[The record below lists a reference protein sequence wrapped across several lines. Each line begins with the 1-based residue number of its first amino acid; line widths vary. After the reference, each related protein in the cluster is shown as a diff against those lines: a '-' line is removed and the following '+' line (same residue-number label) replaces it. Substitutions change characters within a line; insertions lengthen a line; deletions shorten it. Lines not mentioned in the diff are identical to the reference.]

1 MMADDARP
9 AAQPTSFG
17 TQLRQLRERSGLTQE
32 QLAERAGL
40 TANAISALERG
51 ERRHPYP
58 HTVQALAEALALS
71 DQDRAALLA
80 AVPKRGEAAATSR
93 SEEAP
98 LSLPPEPTALLGR
111 EQEIAALRELL
122 GRPEP
127 RLLTL
132 TGPGGVGKT
141 RLAIQAARDAMPAFP
156 DGVAFVALAPL
167 ADPALVIPTI
177 GGVFGLRVA
186 GGRSWHGALHAYLR
200 GKRLLLVLDNFEHIL
215 AAAPEVADL
224 LAANPQ
230 LKLLVTSRTPLRL
243 RGEQEFPVPPLGLPD
258 LSRVP
263 LLEDVAAAP
272 AVRLFV
278 QRAGE
283 ASPAFE
289 LTQTNAAGVAA
300 ICRRLDGL
308 PLALELAAAWTKV
321 LPPTT
326 LLARLDHALPLLA
339 GGPRDLPQRQQTMR
353 ETVAWSYQLLAP
365 EEQAL
370 FRRLAVFA
378 GGFTLEAAEVVAPAA
393 GVLSLG
399 ALEGIASLID
409 QSLLRPVGAPNSGD
423 PRFEMLET
431 VREYGLERLAESG
444 EEDAVRRALATWCLE
459 LCERA
464 EPRMYVPEAPAWL
477 ARLDAERDNLRAA
490 LAWSIDQDEAEL
502 ALRLAG
508 DYFWLWLR
516 RHPAEG
522 RGWLERALA
531 APLDV
536 APAARAKALFALGTL
551 AFWVEADYQRSEP
564 MIEESL
570 AIFRRVGERRGEAEA
585 LFQLGHQTWATGNL
599 DRASSLSD
607 EGTALA
613 QEIGAADIASAIQVS
628 RGLIARDRGDSEQ
641 AKRLLEEALAGFRR
655 IGFTW
660 SAAWNHFHLA
670 DLSRSQGS
678 HAHALAH
685 YVACARLW
693 WEDGDAWATVVALR
707 GAATAA
713 ADAGQ
718 PAAAARL
725 FGATEAHGEALD
737 LGVGLADRASYDRA
751 VADVRAALGEADV
764 LGAWRAGRALTVDE
778 AIGEAAALAVD
789 LAGTPISPSTPIRP
803 SLPGGLSERE
813 VEVLRLVA
821 QGLTNAEVAAQLY
834 LSPRTVEA
842 HLRRIYDKLGTSSR
856 AAAVRFALEHDL
868 A

>member
-32 QLAERAGL
+32 QLADRAGL
-40 TANAISALERG
+40 TANAVSALERG

-58 HTVQALAEALALS
+58 HTVQALAGALGLSEA
-71 DQDRAALLA
+71 DRAALLA
-80 AVPKRGEAAATSR
+80 AVPKRGEAADTPPGVGA
-93 SEEAP
+93 A
-98 LSLPPEPTALLGR
+98 LSLPRELTILLGR
-111 EQEIAALRELL
+111 EEELAALRDLL
-122 GRPEP
+122 RRDET

-132 TGPGGVGKT
+132 TGPGGVGKS
-141 RLAIQAARDAMPAFP
+141 RLASQVASDAMPEFP

-167 ADPALVIPTI
+167 TDPALVIPTI

-186 GGRSWHGALHAYLR
+186 GTRSWRDALHAYLC
-200 GKRLLLVLDNFEHIL
+200 GKRLLLVLDNFEHVL
-215 AAAPEVADL
+215 AAAPEVAGL

-230 LKLLVTSRTPLRL
+230 LTGLVTSRTPLRL
-243 RGEQEFPVPPLGLPD
+243 RGEQEFPVPPLRLPD

-263 LLEDVAAAP
+263 LLEDVATAP

-283 ASPAFE
+283 VSPAFA

-326 LLARLDHALPLLA
+326 LLARLDRALPLLA

-378 GGFTLEAAEVVAPAA
+378 GGFTVEAAEVVAPSR
-393 GVLSLG
+393 GELSLG
-399 ALEGIASLID
+399 VLEGIASLVD
-409 QSLLRPVGAPNSGD
+409 QSLLQPISTANMGD
-423 PRFEMLET
+423 PRFTMLET

-444 EEDAVRRALATWCLE
+444 EEDAVRRALATWCIHLV
-459 LCERA
+459 ERA
-464 EPRMYVPEAPAWL
+464 EPYMYGPDAPTWL

-490 LAWSIDQDEAEL
+490 LDWTMDRREAEF

-508 DYFWLWLR
+508 DSFWLWLR

-522 RGWLERALA
+522 RAWLERALA
-531 APLDV
+531 LTPDV
-536 APAARAKALFALGTL
+536 ATAARARALFALGTL
-551 AFWVEADYQRSEP
+551 AFWVEADHPQAQRI
-564 MIEESL
+564 MEESL
-570 AIFRRVGERRGEAEA
+570 TIYRRLGERRGEAEA
-585 LFQLGHQTWATGNL
+585 LFHLGHQMWAAGDL
-599 DRASSLSD
+599 DKATVLSD
-607 EGTALA
+607 EGAA
-613 QEIGAADIASAIQVS
+613 IAREIGAVDISSSVLVTC
-628 RGLIARDRGDSEQ
+628 GLIAGDRGVPEQ
-641 AKRLLEEALAGFRR
+641 AERLLEEGLAGFRR
-655 IGFTW
+655 LGFTW
-660 SAAWNHFHLA
+660 SVAWNLFHLA
-670 DLSRSQGS
+670 DLARRHGAITS
-678 HAHALAH
+678 ALAR
-685 YVACARLW
+685 YAESAKLW
-693 WEDGDAWATVVALR
+693 YEDGDTWATVVALR
-707 GAATAA
+707 GAAMAA
-713 ADAGQ
+713 ADAKRFE
-718 PAAAARL
+718 AAAHL
-725 FGATEAHGEALD
+725 FGATEAQGEA
-737 LGVGLADRASYDRA
+737 VGLPVGPADRAAYDRV
-751 VADVRAALGEADV
+751 VADVRSALGEADC
-764 LGAWRAGRALTVDE
+764 LSAWSVGRALTVDD
-778 AIGEAAALAVD
+778 IIQEAATLATD
-789 LAGTPISPSTPIRP
+789 LATPPISPAATVRS

-856 AAAVRFALEHDL
+856 AAAVRFALEHGL